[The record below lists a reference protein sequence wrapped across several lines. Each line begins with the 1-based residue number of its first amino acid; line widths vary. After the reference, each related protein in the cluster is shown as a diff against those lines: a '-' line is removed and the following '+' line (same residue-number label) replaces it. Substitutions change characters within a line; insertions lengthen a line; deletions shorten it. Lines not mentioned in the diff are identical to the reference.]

1 MVGLTDPSG
10 YCAVMMESAISHRR
24 LYVDNA
30 ATSFPKPPGVLET
43 MTHYAQAI
51 GASAGRGAYAEA
63 RESGRVIG
71 VCRDRLNKLFHG
83 ENPDHFIFTLN
94 CTDGLNMAIGGLLR
108 PGDHAISTAMDHNS
122 VLRPLNELVADGRIS
137 RSVVPVDAAT
147 GLVDP
152 QDIRRA
158 ITAKTRLIVVAHAS
172 NVSGSLQDIA
182 AIGRIAREAGVA
194 FLVDAA
200 QSAGH
205 VPIDVRANCI
215 DFLAAPG
222 HKGLLGPLGTG
233 VLYIRP
239 GMEKRLR
246 TVRQGGTG
254 SVSESDFQPTF
265 MPDRFEPGSHNAI
278 GIAGLSEGVAWV
290 LAQTV
295 ETLRAH
301 ERSLSMAFMEAAE
314 GIEGLTFLGPRQI
327 DHRVGVFSVRVD
339 GWEPLALAAELE
351 NQFYILT
358 RPGLHCA
365 PLAHR
370 TFGTHLPAVS
380 GKPTSVGTTRLSFGP
395 FLAGTDINRCTAA
408 LAAIAAKSGMLT
420 RVHAQAR

>member
-1 MVGLTDPSG
+1 MVDEFTGQG
-10 YCAVMMESAISHRR
+10 VAMMESPMPSSR

-30 ATSFPKPPGVLET
+30 ATSFPKPPQVLQA
-43 MTHYAQAI
+43 MINYAQAI

-63 RESGRVIG
+63 WESGRVIG
-71 VCRDRLNKLFHG
+71 ACRERINRLFHG
-83 ENPDHFIFTLN
+83 EDANHFIFTLN
-94 CTDGLNMAIGGLLR
+94 CSDGLNMVIHGLLR

-122 VLRPLNELVADGRIS
+122 VLRPLNELATDGRIT
-137 RSVVPVDAAT
+137 RSIVQVDAGT

-158 ITAKTRLIVVAHAS
+158 ITAQTRLIVVAHAS
-172 NVSGSLQDIA
+172 NVSGSFQNIRE
-182 AIGRIAREAGVA
+182 IGRIAREAGAA

-205 VPIDVRANCI
+205 VPIDVQQDGI
-215 DFLAAPG
+215 DFLAVPG

-239 GMEKRLR
+239 GMEKKLR

-254 SVSESDFQPTF
+254 SVSESDFQPEF

-290 LAQTV
+290 LEQTV
-295 ETLRAH
+295 EKLRAH
-301 ERSLSMAFMEAAE
+301 EESLCAAFMEAAA

-327 DHRVGVFSVRVD
+327 AQRVGVFSVRVD

-351 NQFYILT
+351 HEFNILT

-370 TFGTHLPAVS
+370 TFGTHLPAVA

-395 FLAGTDINRCTAA
+395 FLTRSEINRCVAA
-408 LAAIAAKSGMLT
+408 LETIAARAGKL
-420 RVHAQAR
+420 AQSV

>member
-1 MVGLTDPSG
+1 MVDDFTGQ
-10 YCAVMMESAISHRR
+10 CVAMMESPMPSSRV
-24 LYVDNA
+24 YVDNA
-30 ATSFPKPPGVLET
+30 ATSFPKPPRVLQA
-43 MTHYAQAI
+43 MVNYAQAV

-63 RESGRVIG
+63 QESSRLIS

-83 ENPDHFIFTLN
+83 ESADHFIFTLN
-94 CTDGLNMAIGGLLR
+94 CSDALNMVLHGLLR

-122 VLRPLNELVADGRIS
+122 VLRPLNELAAHGQIT
-137 RSVVPVDAAT
+137 RSIVPADAAT

-158 ITAKTRLIVVAHAS
+158 ITAKTRLVVIAHAS
-172 NVSGSLQDIA
+172 NVSGTLQDIRE
-182 AIGRIAREAGVA
+182 IGKIAREAGAA

-205 VPIDVRANCI
+205 VPIDVRANSI
-215 DFLAAPG
+215 DFLAVPG

-239 GMEKRLR
+239 GMEKLLR

-254 SVSESDFQPTF
+254 SVSESDLQPEF

-278 GIAGLSEGVAWV
+278 GIAGLSEGLAWV
-290 LAQTV
+290 LEQTV
-295 ETLRAH
+295 EKLHARDQ
-301 ERSLSMAFMEAAE
+301 SLCAAFMQAVQGLEA
-314 GIEGLTFLGPRQI
+314 LTFLGPHQLAQ
-327 DHRVGVFSVRVD
+327 RVGVFSVRLD

-351 NQFYILT
+351 NKFNILT

-370 TFGTHLPAVS
+370 TFGTHLPAVA
-380 GKPTSVGTTRLSFGP
+380 GKPASVGTTRLSFGP
-395 FLAGTDINRCTAA
+395 FLTPTDLNRCAAA
-408 LAAIAAKSGMLT
+408 LRSIAVQAGKAAHLQ
-420 RVHAQAR
+420 AQAV

>member
-1 MVGLTDPSG
+1 MVDDVIGQCVL
-10 YCAVMMESAISHRR
+10 MMESAISPSRV
-24 LYVDNA
+24 YVDNA
-30 ATSFPKPPGVLET
+30 ATSFPKPPGVLQA
-43 MTHYAQAI
+43 MVHYAQAV

-63 RESGRVIG
+63 RESGRLIR
-71 VCRDRLNKLFHG
+71 VCRDRLNQLFQG
-83 ENPDHFIFTLN
+83 EDADHFIFTLN
-94 CTDGLNMAIGGLLR
+94 CSDALNMAIHGLLR

-122 VLRPLNELVADGRIS
+122 VLRPLNELAADGRIS
-137 RSVVPVDAAT
+137 RSIVPVDAAT

-158 ITAKTRLIVVAHAS
+158 ITAKTRLVVIAHAS
-172 NVSGSLQDIA
+172 NVSGSLQDIRE
-182 AIGRIAREAGVA
+182 IGKIAREAGVA

-205 VPIDVRANCI
+205 VPINVRANCI
-215 DFLAAPG
+215 DFLAVPG

-254 SVSESDFQPTF
+254 SVSESDFQPEF

-290 LAQTV
+290 LEQTV
-295 ETLRAH
+295 EKLRAH
-301 ERSLSMAFMEAAE
+301 EQSLCAEFMEAVE
-314 GIEGLTFLGPRQI
+314 CMEGLTFLGPRHIEQ
-327 DHRVGVFSVRVD
+327 RVGVFSVRVD

-351 NQFYILT
+351 NEFNILT

-370 TFGTHLPAVS
+370 TFGTHLPAVAS
-380 GKPTSVGTTRLSFGP
+380 KPASVGTTRLSFGP
-395 FLAGTDINRCTAA
+395 FLTRAELQRCLVA
-408 LAAIAAKSGMLT
+408 LGAIAKRAGMPAH
-420 RVHAQAR
+420 VHAQAV

>member
-1 MVGLTDPSG
+1 MVRFDDLTG
-10 YCAVMMESAISHRR
+10 QHAVMMESATSTPRV
-24 LYVDNA
+24 YVDNA
-30 ATSFPKPPGVLET
+30 ATSFPKPPKVLQA
-43 MTHYAQAI
+43 MVHYAQAV

-71 VCRDRLNKLFHG
+71 ACRERLNTLFHG
-83 ENPDHFIFTLN
+83 EDADHFIFTLN
-94 CTDGLNMAIGGLLR
+94 CSDSLNMAIHGLLQ

-122 VLRPLNELVADGRIS
+122 VLRPFNELATDGRIT

-158 ITAKTRLIVVAHAS
+158 LTAKTRLIVIAHAS
-172 NVSGSLQDIA
+172 NVSGSLQDIRE
-182 AIGRIAREAGVA
+182 IGRIAREAGAA

-205 VPIDVRANCI
+205 VPIDVRANGI
-215 DFLAAPG
+215 DFLAVPG

-254 SVSESDFQPTF
+254 SVSESDFQPEF

-290 LAQTV
+290 LDQTV
-295 ETLRAH
+295 EKLRAH
-301 ERSLSMAFMEAAE
+301 EESLCAAFMEAAA

-327 DHRVGVFSVRVD
+327 AHRVGVFSVRVE
-339 GWEPLALAAELE
+339 GWEPLALADELE
-351 NQFYILT
+351 NEFNILT
-358 RPGLHCA
+358 RSGLHCA

-370 TFGTHLPAVS
+370 TFGTHLPAVAR
-380 GKPTSVGTTRLSFGP
+380 KPESVGTTRLSFGP
-395 FLAGTDINRCTAA
+395 FLTRTEVNRCVAA
-408 LAAIAAKSGMLT
+408 LETIAARSGKL
-420 RVHAQAR
+420 AQAV